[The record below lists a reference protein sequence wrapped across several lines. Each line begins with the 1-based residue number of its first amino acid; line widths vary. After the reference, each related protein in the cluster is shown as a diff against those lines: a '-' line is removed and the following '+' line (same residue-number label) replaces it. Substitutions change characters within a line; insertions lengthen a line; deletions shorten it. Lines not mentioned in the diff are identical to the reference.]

1 MHFWGWKY
9 GKRDFILDFAKI
21 VLVIF
26 ILIAIS
32 KSERP
37 GPEYL
42 ICPFDCV
49 LGSSMEFLPLSLA
62 LEQALF
68 PPDSE

>member
-1 MHFWGWKY
+1 M
-9 GKRDFILDFAKI
+9 
-21 VLVIF
+21 LVIF